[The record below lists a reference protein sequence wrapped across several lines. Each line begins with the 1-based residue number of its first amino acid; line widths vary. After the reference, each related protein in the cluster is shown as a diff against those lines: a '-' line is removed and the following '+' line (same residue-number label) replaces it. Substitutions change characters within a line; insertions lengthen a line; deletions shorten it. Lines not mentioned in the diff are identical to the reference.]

1 MGILVFLFGGV
12 GDGCQN
18 GTISKRQG
26 YMHGNITGQGQ
37 LKVFASKINIYN
49 GQTTE
54 NGCN

>member
-37 LKVFASKINIYN
+37 LKVSASKINIYN